1 MASMES
7 GSVVD
12 TFPAGGKIFNTVL
25 TDEEIDMED
34 EEPNPG
40 RFGREAGSLVSQDLG
55 TNKAINR
62 NQE

>member
-1 MASMES
+1 
-7 GSVVD
+7 
-12 TFPAGGKIFNTVL
+12 VL
-25 TDEEIDMED
+25 TEETDEDTEIEED
-34 EEPNPG
+34 EPKPG